1 MFVCDWCLA
10 PTDTPPF
17 TRLFLDEQF
26 MFCSRDCLNDHFGF
40 GKNVLKYRERD
51 AAKEGA

>member
-1 MFVCDWCLA
+1 MFVCDWCSV

-51 AAKEGA
+51 AAKEGT